1 MLSAK
6 IGSSLID
13 GDRDVTEEEWLDGLR
28 HLSYDQIIQVHFGLQ
43 EQIKAHYKLRAE
55 NKHLKKAIA
64 LCEQQIALAPLAM
77 KALKAKHEAN
87 LEEYRSVLGDVDREF
102 YYPTHHGYRQYA
114 VILRRQKDFDKLAKI
129 EAKRKL
135 EGWAG

>member
-1 MLSAK
+1 M
-6 IGSSLID
+6 
-13 GDRDVTEEEWLDGLR
+13 TEEEWLDGLR
-28 HLSYDQIIQVHFGLQ
+28 HLSHDQIIQVHFGLQ

-55 NKHLKKAIA
+55 NKHLKKAIV